1 MPIRDSN
8 ISVKRIE
15 QFSRHLN
22 RTVILD
28 AYFDAKRILE
38 KETSLL
44 LFNDGQDLEKMQMGA
59 TLQSLQDAYAIM
71 PLLVVGIHCSENRK
85 NEYGTAHVLDY
96 LQRGNQS
103 SEYQAYI
110 IEELIPFIKIHFQ
123 ISTFKQ
129 QAIAGFSLGA
139 LSALDITLNYRNT
152 FSVVGAFSGA
162 FWWRDKDQFAKDF
175 DENQNR
181 IIHQKVKK
189 STFQPSIRFFFEA
202 GQLDETADRNNNG
215 IIDAIDDTLDL
226 ITELKKIGYS
236 HPSDIY
242 YLELADGKHDIDT
255 WAKSM
260 PYFIEWAFHI

>member
-1 MPIRDSN
+1 MRDSN

-15 QFSRHLN
+15 HFSKHLN

-28 AYFDAKRILE
+28 AYFDAQRVLE
-38 KETSLL
+38 NETSLL
-44 LFNDGQDLEKMQMGA
+44 LFNDGQDLEKMKLGS

-71 PLLVVGIHCSENRK
+71 PLLVIGIHCSENRK

-110 IEELIPFIKIHFQ
+110 IQELIPFIKIHFR
-123 ISTFKQ
+123 IEAFKQ

-139 LSALDITLNYRNT
+139 LSAVDIALNNPGN
-152 FSVVGAFSGA
+152 FAVVGAFSGA
-162 FWWRDKDQFAKDF
+162 FWWRDKDQFAVDF
-175 DENQNR
+175 DEKTNR
-181 IIHQKVKK
+181 IIHQKVRK
-189 STFQPSIRFFFEA
+189 STYQPSVRFFFEA

-226 ITELKKIGYS
+226 ITELKNLGYN
-236 HPSDIY
+236 HPSEIY
-242 YLELADGKHDIDT
+242 YLELTDGKHDIAT